1 MKLGFQN
8 RDEVEFVKLSSS
20 ISLDS
25 LTEVM
30 ERLNNLTEEVKQL
43 KVSSS
48 DNAVL
53 AEENRKRHENVDI
66 SMRRL
71 CPLIDEI
78 FDVASPPGGTRY
90 DCCYE
95 EYTGT
100 PGKIGNA
107 MMCMTESF
115 LGISNNAPFPRTS
128 TGRCASTCG
137 YLPAAL
143 QANSS
148 MLIQKYLP

>member
-1 MKLGFQN
+1 MA
-8 RDEVEFVKLSSS
+8 VVA
-20 ISLDS
+20 
-25 LTEVM
+25 
-30 ERLNNLTEEVKQL
+30 NLTEEVMQSKACCSTIAALAANLTVEMNQS
-43 KVSSS
+43 KVLSSA
-48 DNAVL
+48 NAAL
-53 AEENRKRHENVDI
+53 AEENRKRHENVDV
-66 SMRRL
+66 SLMFL
-71 CPLIDEI
+71 CPLIDRI
-78 FDVASPPGGTRY
+78 FDVASPPGGVRY

-107 MMCMTESF
+107 MMCMTDSF
-115 LGISNNAPFPRTS
+115 LGISNNPPFPRTS

-148 MLIQKYLP
+148 MLIEKYLP